1 MRSATGPLVSIAQ
14 PILIPPT
21 TYAKICFFL
30 KNGRKGRIIPKKIN
44 RLNQGSIM
52 PDLK

>member
-30 KNGRKGRIIPKKIN
+30 KMEEKGE
-44 RLNQGSIM
+44 LS
-52 PDLK
+52 LKR